1 MMKYLDLTLS
11 SPAENLA
18 CDEALLDGCEETG
31 ADEVLRFWESPEH
44 FVVVGYANKI
54 ASEVNVAACD
64 ANQIPI
70 LRRCTGGGTVLQGQG
85 CLNYSLILKIQNH
98 PPLQSITGAN
108 QFILK
113 RNQLALQPLVPHE
126 IELCGQTDLAIAH
139 SLSPIAYRQKF
150 SGNSQRRKKDYLLF
164 HGTFLHSFDLPSIG
178 KFLAMPTQEPD
189 YRQGRPHHDF
199 VTNLKLTPGHIKAA
213 MREIWGATEP
223 LDNLPE
229 VNGLVAK
236 KYSTREWNWK
246 FP

>member
-18 CDEALLDGCEETG
+18 CDEALLDSCEESG

-54 ASEVNVAACD
+54 ASEVNVAACE
-64 ANQIPI
+64 AHQIPI

-113 RNQLALQPLVPHE
+113 RNQLALEPLLKQPV
-126 IELCGQTDLAIAH
+126 ELCGQTDLAIGG
-139 SLSPIAYRQKF
+139 RKF
-150 SGNSQRRKKDYLLF
+150 SGNSQRRKKDFLLF
-164 HGTFLHSFDLPSIG
+164 HGTFLHGFDLPSIG

-189 YRQGRPHHDF
+189 YRQGRPHLDF
-199 VTNLKLTPGHIKAA
+199 VTNLNLTPGHIKAA
-213 MREIWGATEP
+213 MREIWGANEP

-229 VNGLVAK
+229 DNGLAAK
-236 KYSTREWNWK
+236 YPTREWNWK